1 MIILQK
7 EILRDLVNQTR
18 NMNRTIAFTNGCF
31 DILHEGHIQLL
42 EYSKM
47 CGDILIV
54 GMNSDESVRKIK
66 GPRRP
71 IIPDRSRARVMEAI
85 RFVDHVFVFE
95 EETPLEIIK
104 IIKPEVLI
112 KGGDWIMGK
121 IVGYEYAGKV
131 NNFPFVG
138 RHSTTKIV
146 DSIIHGYI

>member
-18 NMNRTIAFTNGCF
+18 NMNRTISFTNGCF

-47 CGDILIV
+47 YGDILIV
-54 GMNSDESVRKIK
+54 GMNSDSSVRKIK
-66 GPRRP
+66 GSRRP
-71 IIPDRSRARVMEAI
+71 IIPDRSRARVLESI
-85 RFVDHVFVFE
+85 QFVDHVFVFE

-112 KGGDWIMGK
+112 KGGDWNVSE
-121 IVGYEYAGKV
+121 IVGSEYAGRV
-131 NNFPFVG
+131 NRFPFVDG
-138 RHSTTKIV
+138 HSTTKIV
-146 DSIIHGYI
+146 DSIRIPNI